1 MLGYK
6 TIVIYTSYPKSIS
19 YGSLV
24 LEGILSADVVE
35 VRDEITDSTLA
46 LLDPAIVASEVTK
59 KYAQETNEE
68 FHVHRF
74 TPGTTHKPFRRI
86 I

>member
-6 TIVIYTSYPKSIS
+6 TIVIHTNYPKSIS

-35 VRDEITDSTLA
+35 VRDEITDNTLA
-46 LLDPAIVASEVTK
+46 FLDPAIVASEVIK
-59 KYAQETNEE
+59 KYTQETNEE
-68 FHVHRF
+68 FHVHHF